1 MIDITDTQTLR
12 QSALKWQLMALH
24 AQVGALRTLAE
35 EHQFSLGNLQ
45 PDSIYKRVEDAIDT
59 ARRFADGMSSQ
70 TLAERLHAIQSFK
83 ECTDQLR
90 ADADTFCKRAQQ
102 RANMRLQATITTLV
116 ADAGDK
122 EVAGNSASD
131 TTEEVP
137 AMPLLN
143 EANHS
148 CFQAESGQ
156 YHTFVLQ
163 LNATCDLALE
173 MLFIAAAYGSAF
185 NR

>member
-1 MIDITDTQTLR
+1 MTTLTDTQTLR

-24 AQVGALRTLAE
+24 AQVGALRTLSE
-35 EHQFSLGNLQ
+35 EHNFSLGNLQ
-45 PDSIYKRVEDAIDT
+45 PDNIYKRVEDALAT
-59 ARRFADGMSSQ
+59 ARQLADSMSAQ
-70 TLAERLHAIQSFK
+70 TLAERLHSIQSFK

-90 ADADTFCKRAQQ
+90 ADADAFCKLAEQ
-102 RANMRLQATITTLV
+102 RASMRLQATITSLV
-116 ADAGDK
+116 SNAGEETAPTDDSDA
-122 EVAGNSASD
+122 AGKA
-131 TTEEVP
+131 P
-137 AMPLLN
+137 ALPLLN

-156 YHTFVLQ
+156 YQTFVLQ

-185 NR
+185 TR